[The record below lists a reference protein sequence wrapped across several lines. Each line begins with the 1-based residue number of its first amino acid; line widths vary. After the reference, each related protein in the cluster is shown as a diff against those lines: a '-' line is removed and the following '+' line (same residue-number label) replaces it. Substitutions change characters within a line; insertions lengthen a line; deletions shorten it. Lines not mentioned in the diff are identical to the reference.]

1 MISQFS
7 IVALV
12 HFLAVASP
20 GPDFILVSRQAFLYG
35 RNSAIYTTLGISC
48 GIFVHVLY
56 CIFGLG
62 YILNEFQDLIFYL
75 KLSCSIYLAY
85 LGIVSI
91 FIYSK
96 SQFLNQEKK
105 SLKQIDISNF
115 KSFRL
120 GFITNVLNIKA
131 TLFFLSLYS
140 FILTSSPNISLYVK
154 ISYGIW
160 MVLVTGLWFLI
171 VSLFLTNR
179 IFKNIVKKYYLSIN
193 RLMGIILIY
202 ISIKLFLN

>member
-105 SLKQIDISNF
+105 SLKQIENAIHTNLLYFMWLLWQD
-115 KSFRL
+115 
-120 GFITNVLNIKA
+120 FITQEYKEKQYHQFVYILSFYQ
-131 TLFFLSLYS
+131 LF
-140 FILTSSPNISLYVK
+140 
-154 ISYGIW
+154 
-160 MVLVTGLWFLI
+160 
-171 VSLFLTNR
+171 
-179 IFKNIVKKYYLSIN
+179 
-193 RLMGIILIY
+193 
-202 ISIKLFLN
+202 